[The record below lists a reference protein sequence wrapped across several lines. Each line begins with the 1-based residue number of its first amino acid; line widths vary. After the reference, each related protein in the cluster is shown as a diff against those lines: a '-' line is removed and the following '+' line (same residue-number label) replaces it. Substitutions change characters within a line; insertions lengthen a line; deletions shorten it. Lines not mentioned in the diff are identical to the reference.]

1 MATKR
6 SGTQRRPIS
15 TISQKERTRR
25 IFKHPISN
33 NHKFTMKKTIF
44 HVKGMHCK
52 SCETV
57 LTEDFQEQEGVKKVA
72 VSYAK
77 GTVAVEYDEKK
88 VSEEAMRGIIR
99 KEGYEVA

>member
-1 MATKR
+1 
-6 SGTQRRPIS
+6 
-15 TISQKERTRR
+15 
-25 IFKHPISN
+25 
-33 NHKFTMKKTIF
+33 MKKIVLK
-44 HVKGMHCK
+44 VKGMHCK

-77 GTVAVEYDEKK
+77 GIIAVEYDEKK
-88 VSEEAMRGIIR
+88 ITKETMKGIIR